1 MTIYCGTGVSFF
13 LRCHLGPIVAEHA
26 LKRNSVL
33 KPPCS
38 CSSGKEASHARGG
51 LQQNGGKE
59 VCWVSCRE
67 GLEAEFHFLSE
78 LGPSEGVVWR
88 PEKQGTSTL

>member
-1 MTIYCGTGVSFF
+1 M
-13 LRCHLGPIVAEHA
+13 
-26 LKRNSVL
+26 
-33 KPPCS
+33 
-38 CSSGKEASHARGG
+38 
-51 LQQNGGKE
+51 QQNGGKE